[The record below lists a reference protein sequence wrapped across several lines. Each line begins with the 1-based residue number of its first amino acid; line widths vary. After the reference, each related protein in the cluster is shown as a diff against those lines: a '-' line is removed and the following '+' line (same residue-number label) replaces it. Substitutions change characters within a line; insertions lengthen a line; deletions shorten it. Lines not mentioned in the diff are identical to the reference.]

1 MLVLSINEAPDR
13 KPIQHDKGG
22 IQMRRNSVGA
32 LVGVAGLA
40 IAVILGIAGGLLTW
54 GSAYVAIQPEWVRGG
69 LQTGIG

>member
-1 MLVLSINEAPDR
+1 
-13 KPIQHDKGG
+13 
-22 IQMRRNSVGA
+22 MRRNSVGA